1 MFYDI
6 NASDAGDDISH
17 GVPCNGVKRVGEI
30 GAVQLFFLPA
40 PERGRAAFHRV
51 AAPQQ
56 FKKLRLYF
64 LDSVKPAVWPKL
76 ANDVKK
82 PSTASSLSRS
92 LKAMR

>member
-1 MFYDI
+1 ML
-6 NASDAGDDISH
+6 H
-17 GVPCNGVKRVGEI
+17 GVYGNGVERVGEI

-40 PERGRAAFHRV
+40 PERGRAAFDRV

-56 FKKLRLYF
+56 FEKVRLYF

-92 LKAMR
+92 VNAII